1 MSKQGWLDRH
11 REQAMEEI
19 KQWPE
24 WMKKEAGF
32 DKINSSTKQDSTAKG
47 MGNSS
52 GKKGK

>member
-11 REQAMEEI
+11 REQAAEEI

-32 DKINSSTKQDSTAKG
+32 DKINSSKKQSSSAKD
-47 MGNSS
+47 NSV
-52 GKKGK
+52 KKGK